1 MNVCPRC
8 QATLETPLACSGCGE
23 LLAAAGGAHAD
34 PFAIF
39 GLEPKWAL
47 DEAGLKRRLLR
58 FARLVH
64 PDFFATA
71 GEPQR
76 QAAEA
81 ASAALN
87 SAFEVLVDEASR
99 ADWLIRHF
107 GGPDEQADRSMP
119 KSFLMEVL
127 DWNEALEAARASAP
141 SAPERQAIVRLAAEL
156 GERRRQVF
164 DSIGAR
170 FLAHAAGKSGQLALA
185 RQDLNAA
192 RYLDKTLAEIAGLR
206 VAQSL
211 ST

>member
-1 MNVCPRC
+1 LNVCPRC
-8 QATLETPLACSGCGE
+8 QATLETPLACGACGA
-23 LLAAAGGAHAD
+23 LLAAVGGPHAD
-34 PFAIF
+34 PFALF
-39 GLEPKWAL
+39 GLEPAWAL
-47 DEAGLKRRLLR
+47 DAADLKRRLLR
-58 FARLVH
+58 FTRLVH

-71 GEPQR
+71 SEPER
-76 QAAEA
+76 HAAES

-87 SAFEVLVDEASR
+87 SAYQVLDDEASR
-99 ADWLIRHF
+99 ADWLIGHF
-107 GGPDEQADRSMP
+107 GGPDEQAERSMP
-119 KSFLMEVL
+119 RSFLMEVL

-141 SAPERQAIVRLAAEL
+141 SAPERQAIARLAAEL

-164 DSIGAR
+164 ESIAAR
-170 FLAHAAGKSGQLALA
+170 FAAHAAGERGQLAPA